1 MRPREGPVM
10 WVVNLLNRGVAAGLV
25 SILTVGL
32 APPAVAYRPF
42 DGTDAAVAEPE
53 QLEIELGPAEFLWEG
68 SDRTL
73 FAPNL
78 RLTYGLAE
86 KWQFTLEG
94 LVAYQ
99 LSSESNGTSLVGNEA
114 LIKGV
119 LREGSLQNKS
129 GPSIATEFGL
139 LLPGINDDHGTGA
152 TLTGIISQQWPW
164 MTVHLNVE
172 GTVTRDQHG
181 DLFLDAILEGPHDW
195 TVRPVAEIFHERE
208 FGSFRETSGLLGAI
222 WQVRDN
228 IAVDA
233 GFRRARLNDLTVNE
247 IRAGV
252 TFSFAKAKVI
262 VRPKRDSAP
271 ASRQQPQ
278 CPPLNGDQLMSA
290 TAARLG
296 TLRSRSACVDPLS
309 NRLR

>member
-1 MRPREGPVM
+1 
-10 WVVNLLNRGVAAGLV
+10 
-25 SILTVGL
+25 
-32 APPAVAYRPF
+32 
-42 DGTDAAVAEPE
+42 
-53 QLEIELGPAEFLWEG
+53 
-68 SDRTL
+68 
-73 FAPNL
+73 
-78 RLTYGLAE
+78 LAE
-86 KWQFTLEG
+86 KWQITLEG

-99 LSSESNGTSLVGNEA
+99 LSSESNGTSLVSNEA

-195 TVRPVAEIFHERE
+195 TVRSVAEIFHERE

-247 IRAGV
+247 IRVGV
-252 TFSFAKAKVI
+252 TFSF
-262 VRPKRDSAP
+262 
-271 ASRQQPQ
+271 
-278 CPPLNGDQLMSA
+278 PL
-290 TAARLG
+290 RLK
-296 TLRSRSACVDPLS
+296 
-309 NRLR
+309 